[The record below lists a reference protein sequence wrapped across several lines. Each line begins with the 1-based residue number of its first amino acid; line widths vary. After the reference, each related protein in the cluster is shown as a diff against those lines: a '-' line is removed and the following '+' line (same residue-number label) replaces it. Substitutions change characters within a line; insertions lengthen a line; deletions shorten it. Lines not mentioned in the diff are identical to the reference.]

1 MTFRW
6 FGRDDAVTLNRIRQI
21 PGVEGIVSSLDDVAP
36 GAVWPKVRVAALRD
50 EIGEAGFKFSVAES
64 IPVHE
69 DIKLGTPARDRWIEH
84 YCESIRHLGECGIGI
99 VCYNFMPLFD
109 WMRTDLE
116 MTLEDGSTTVAY
128 DHRIVERM
136 DLSRGLPK
144 LTAWAT
150 GYDGPT
156 LSRLLA
162 VYRAMDAEAIWSN
175 LAYFLERVV
184 PAAESSNVKLALHPD
199 DPPWGMF
206 GVPRI
211 MVDGRALERLL
222 RLVDRPA
229 NGITFCTGSL
239 GALAT
244 NDLPAMIRA
253 VGSRIHFAHCR
264 NVRITGD
271 RQFYEAAHPTRYGN
285 VSMREIVVAL
295 SECGFAGPMRP
306 DHGRMIWGETGRT
319 ASGLHDRALG
329 AMYLQG
335 LWEGVHTG
343 ASR

>member
-6 FGRDDAVTLNRIRQI
+6 FGRDDAVTLGRIRQI
-21 PGVEGIVSSLDDVAP
+21 PGVEGIVSSLYDVAP
-36 GAVWPKVRVAALRD
+36 GEVWPASRVAALRD
-50 EIGEAGFKFSVAES
+50 EIGEAGFTFAVAES

-84 YCESIRHLGECGIGI
+84 FCESVRHLGECGIGI

-128 DHRIVERM
+128 DHRIVERL
-136 DLSRGLPK
+136 DLSPGLPK

-162 VYRAMDAEAIWSN
+162 VYRAMDSEAIWSN

-211 MVDGRALERLL
+211 MVDGHALERLL

-244 NDLPAMIRA
+244 NDLPAIIRS
-253 VGSRIHFAHCR
+253 VGRRIHFAHCR

-271 RQFYEAAHPTRYGN
+271 RQFYEAAHPTRYGD
-285 VSMREIVVAL
+285 VSMREVVVAL
-295 SECGFAGPMRP
+295 SECGFSGPMRP

-343 ASR
+343 ASS